1 MTKKDA
7 AQVLYL
13 QDYTLQEI
21 ADILGYNI
29 MTVQKWS
36 QKGNWKEK
44 RVNQNM
50 LHDNSVATIMELI
63 DYQVQALKRKKD
75 EWLEEDNRSTRL
87 IERGDLDGLQ
97 KLFTTIKKDTKK
109 FGDYVYVMKD
119 FHQYLQVENL
129 KLAKEFSIVADKF
142 INLKREAF

>member
-7 AQVLYL
+7 AQVLFL
-13 QDYTLQEI
+13 QDYTLQQI

-29 MTVQKWS
+29 MTIQKWS

-44 RVNQNM
+44 RVNENM
-50 LHDNSVATIMELI
+50 LHDNAVATIMELI

-75 EWLEEDNRSTRL
+75 EWLKEDQQSTRL

-97 KLFTTIKKDTKK
+97 KLFTTIRKDTKR
-109 FGDYVYVMKD
+109 FTDYVYIIKE
-119 FHQYLQVENL
+119 FFEWLQIEDIHF
-129 KLAKEFSIVADKF
+129 AKELSPLADKF
-142 INLKREAF
+142 INIKREAF